1 MKFIVRNFSYAL
13 ASAPVVQLLLC
24 SFFAVVN
31 LSAQTFSV
39 VHNFTDGEGY
49 SPFGDLVL
57 SSNSLFGTC
66 SGGGAFGS
74 GTVFTLNRNGSGLT
88 VFPDFAAG
96 DNNASFEATNS
107 DGLWPEGTLLLS
119 NNTLYGTC
127 SSGGAYGCGTIF
139 KVNTD
144 GSGFTV
150 LHTFSAIDWNNGA
163 TNADGAVPG
172 KSLVLSGRTLYGMTA
187 GGGISA
193 GGTVFRLNID
203 GSDFSK
209 LYDLDNN
216 GYNNTGGGLTLAGNE
231 LYGATMSG
239 GASGY
244 GSIFKIHTN
253 GTGFA
258 VVHDFSS
265 PAMPEATL
273 LLSGSDFS
281 KLYDLDN
288 NGYNNTGGGLTLA
301 GNELY
306 GATMSGGASG
316 YGSIFKIHTNGTGF
330 AVVHDFSSPAMPEA
344 TLLLSGSTLFG
355 TTTGE
360 APDGSSFGAMV
371 FKVNTDG
378 SGFTN
383 LHTVAR
389 SDASLV
395 PLGNTVY
402 GTTVEGGHH
411 DFFDSYGTVFAIN
424 TDGAGFTNLYSFT
437 VPDFRTGHN
446 QDGANPAG
454 GLLLSGNMLYG
465 TTTYGGSAVDG
476 TVFVLSLASSPGIPL
491 SIQSLRNKLVLSWSD
506 STFLL
511 QASPAIGGIY
521 TNVAGAQSPYTNS
534 VTGLQQFFRLVRP

>member
-88 VFPDFAAG
+88 GLHDFAAG
-96 DNNASFEATNS
+96 NNNWAFEATNS
-107 DGLWPEGTLLLS
+107 DGLWREGTLLLS

-203 GSDFSK
+203 
-209 LYDLDNN
+209 
-216 GYNNTGGGLTLAGNE
+216 
-231 LYGATMSG
+231 
-239 GASGY
+239 
-244 GSIFKIHTN
+244 
-253 GTGFA
+253 
-258 VVHDFSS
+258 
-265 PAMPEATL
+265 
-273 LLSGSDFS
+273 GSDFS